1 MLQPIVYKY
10 LILITVNVTVGKY
23 VSTLYA
29 VSNKLN
35 PLLSISLIIVSETIV
50 CSILFFVG
58 LKLKSLPLFS
68 RLFSFKRTKKAHD
81 YVLKY
86 GSVIGLFVGQ
96 MFIGTPM
103 ISLTLGLVYKKE
115 RNIFLFFFIP
125 LFVSIF
131 LYAILNFYLNV
142 MAVTSLKNIFHIF

>member
-1 MLQPIVYKY
+1 MA
-10 LILITVNVTVGKY
+10 VGKY

-35 PLLSISLIIVSETIV
+35 PLLSISLIIVSETLV
-50 CSILFFVG
+50 CSILFFIG
-58 LKLKSLPLFS
+58 LRLKSLKLFG
-68 RLFSFKRTKKAHD
+68 RLSNFKRTKKAQD

-103 ISLTLGLVYKKE
+103 ISLTLGLIYKKE

-131 LYAILNFYLNV
+131 IYAILNFYLNV
-142 MAVTSLKNIFHIF
+142 MAVTSFKNIFHIF